1 MQSTCKQ
8 LTTSLRIKRECVSAR
23 AMMFARGPFCAGCS
37 QLLHVE
43 PCRQCVCARLPGC
56 VYETL
61 ERCVRRGAT
70 QCENGIVI
78 STRRIQYLLAP
89 KDVKRLAEVLT
100 AQYPSGILV
109 FHLAQRACCRIQ
121 HGVLPAL
128 VDLECAVTHL
138 MASLAFVILDRGRGM
153 AVIDISCV

>member
-1 MQSTCKQ
+1 MIAC
-8 LTTSLRIKRECVSAR
+8 
-23 AMMFARGPFCAGCS
+23 GPFCAGCS

-43 PCRQCVCARLPGC
+43 PCRQCARVRLPGS

-61 ERCVRRGAT
+61 ERCVRCGAT

-78 STRRIQYLLAP
+78 RTRRIQYFLSP
-89 KDVKRLAEVLT
+89 TDVKRLAELLA

-128 VDLECAVTHL
+128 VDLEGAVTHL

-153 AVIDISCV
+153 AVIDITCV